1 MPNTHKNR
9 GNGRRTRPF
18 SVAEKHKITLRLHP
32 LFWIVGAL
40 YACTGKLFLF
50 LLSTLVA
57 VQHECA
63 HAFASAKLGYRLQ
76 KIVLMPFGAV
86 IDGDM
91 QNVRLKD
98 EILVAVCGPVC
109 NLLTALF
116 FVAIWWLA
124 PTMYAF
130 TDTACYVSLSVGLV
144 NLLPFYPLDGGR
156 ILRCLLTKKR
166 TETTADEGKADRRAR
181 TVCRFISLA
190 ASLLLLA
197 VFFVQAATR
206 QPNFSLLF
214 FALFLL
220 CANLTKDRISYQRVP
235 FSVTESLKRGAEIR
249 RVAVLADCPVKDV
262 FRFLSKGKYLVL
274 EVYDH
279 TENHLFDLS
288 QNQLSDLFLRAESP
302 YTPLSA
308 LHSKT
313 DSATDFVPTKT
324 RLPLSNKSQKQTA
337 TYQNAIF

>member
-1 MPNTHKNR
+1 MPNAHKNR
-9 GNGRRTRPF
+9 RNGRRARPF
-18 SVAEKHKITLRLHP
+18 SVAKKHKLTVQLHP

-91 QNVRLKD
+91 QNIRLKD
-98 EILVAVCGPVC
+98 EIFVTLCGPVC

-116 FVAIWWLA
+116 FVAIWWLV

-156 ILRCLLTKKR
+156 ILHCLLTKKHA
-166 TETTADEGKADRRAR
+166 ETTADEGKAERRAR
-181 TVCRFISLA
+181 TVCRITALA
-190 ASLLLLA
+190 ASLFLLT

-206 QPNFSLLF
+206 HPNFSLLF

-235 FSVTESLKRGAEIR
+235 FSATEPLKRGTEIR

-274 EVYDH
+274 EVYDRA
-279 TENHLFDLS
+279 ENHLFDLS

-302 YTPLSA
+302 YAPLSSLRSA
-308 LHSKT
+308 PFT
-313 DSATDFVPTKT
+313 DPEPT
-324 RLPLSNKSQKQTA
+324 RLPSPHTNQNQA
-337 TYQNAIF
+337 VIPQNAIF